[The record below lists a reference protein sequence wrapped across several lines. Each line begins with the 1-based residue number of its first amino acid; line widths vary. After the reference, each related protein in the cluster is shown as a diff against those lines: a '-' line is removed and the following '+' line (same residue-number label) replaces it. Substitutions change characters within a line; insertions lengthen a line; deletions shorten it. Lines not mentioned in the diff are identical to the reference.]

1 MTKKLVKKQASLPA
15 MPSFSEFDR
24 IFDEFREDM
33 EKSFFA
39 LSRTDFPKFPE
50 TTCDVIDEGKQL
62 RVKMS
67 VPGVTK
73 KEVALSVTDTAIDIR
88 AEHKEESEEKK
99 KNFLRKERSN
109 VSYKRILPL
118 PDKII
123 PARVKSKLTDG
134 ILEIILP
141 KAKPTKIQ
149 KKRTVRVQ

>member
-1 MTKKLVKKQASLPA
+1 M
-15 MPSFSEFDR
+15 
-24 IFDEFREDM
+24 
-33 EKSFFA
+33 
-39 LSRTDFPKFPE
+39 
-50 TTCDVIDEGKQL
+50 
-62 RVKMS
+62 
-67 VPGVTK
+67 
-73 KEVALSVTDTAIDIR
+73 SVTDTAIDIR

-149 KKRTVRVQ
+149 KKRTVRVQYPFLIFYRQYKRMKWHILSWQSE

>member
-62 RVKMS
+62 RVEMS
-67 VPGVTK
+67 VPCVTK
-73 KEVALSVTDTAIDIR
+73 KEVS
-88 AEHKEESEEKK
+88 
-99 KNFLRKERSN
+99 FERN
-109 VSYKRILPL
+109 
-118 PDKII
+118 
-123 PARVKSKLTDG
+123 
-134 ILEIILP
+134 
-141 KAKPTKIQ
+141 
-149 KKRTVRVQ
+149 